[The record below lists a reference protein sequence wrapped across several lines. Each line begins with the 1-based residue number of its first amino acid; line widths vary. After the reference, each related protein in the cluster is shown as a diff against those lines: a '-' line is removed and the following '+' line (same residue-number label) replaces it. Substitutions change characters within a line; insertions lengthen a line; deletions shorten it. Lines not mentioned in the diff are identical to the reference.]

1 MVSDQDLGSSAV
13 PRGQTQVSAISAST
27 CSAHP
32 MRWKI
37 RMAESDAR
45 KMCAAA
51 VFLLSWAALLQL
63 VFCCSWLEAPDGGP
77 RSMS

>member
-1 MVSDQDLGSSAV
+1 
-13 PRGQTQVSAISAST
+13 
-27 CSAHP
+27 